1 MLVGLLSESTQGA
14 ADPNEL
20 LRIAAQIRAG
30 NREEWVAA
38 FAGMGE
44 RISQLASL
52 AADRGNLQTASDSYY
67 RAFTYFRAA
76 ELMLPPTNSRKAD
89 LYGRAIA
96 CFRTGISGSRHPHE

>member
-1 MLVGLLSESTQGA
+1 VLVGLLSESTQGA

-52 AADRGNLQTASDSYY
+52 AADRGNLQTASDSYC
-67 RAFTYFRAA
+67 
-76 ELMLPPTNSRKAD
+76 
-89 LYGRAIA
+89 RAIA